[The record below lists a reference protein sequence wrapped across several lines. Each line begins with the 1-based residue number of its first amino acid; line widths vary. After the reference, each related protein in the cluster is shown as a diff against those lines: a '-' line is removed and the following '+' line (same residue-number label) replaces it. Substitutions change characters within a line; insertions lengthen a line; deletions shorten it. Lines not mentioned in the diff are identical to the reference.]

1 MMTTKTVEALLGQ
14 PVELGLRGGFGGIT
28 LRWGTIREIRPASLD
43 GDALL
48 IVDGYHDSAGLGT
61 YLPGRGCNVTEG
73 VPVTLSGVVTLR
85 RAR

>member
-1 MMTTKTVEALLGQ
+1 MTTTQQVKALIGQ

-28 LRWGTIREIRPASLD
+28 LRWGVIREIRPASLD
-43 GDALL
+43 DDAIL
-48 IVDGYHDSAGLGT
+48 IVDDYHDSAGLGT

-85 RAR
+85 RKR